1 MQEQLA
7 SATVPEA
14 GSSLRG
20 LERLAGELGA
30 EPIAAQA
37 RDLAARLEEGRYYVA
52 CVGQFKRGK
61 STLLNALVGE
71 ALLPCG
77 VVPVTSAVTILRYGP
92 EKRARVRFADGHE
105 QPIDPDEIGAYV
117 SESENPENR
126 KGVRAVEVFLPSPL
140 LAQGMCLVDTPG
152 VGSVFTGNAAVTRRF
167 VPHIDAALVVIGADP
182 PISGEEV
189 ALVQDV
195 ARGVEH
201 LVFALNKADRL
212 SEHERSEGVRFAR
225 QVLSRSLGR
234 QIGPVY
240 QVSALERIE
249 RGATRDWAAL
259 QASIESLSRE
269 AGSDLVAAAESRG
282 VARLA
287 RSLLHEMDER
297 RDALI
302 RPVEESERRI
312 EVLRAYVSSAEQ
324 ALQDLS
330 VLLSAEEARTSREFR
345 DRHAAYLPEAQ
356 TAARGEL
363 EQALRRIERRGAMRR
378 EGFRL
383 AQAIARRVWEAWRA
397 ETEPVAEETYRRIT
411 ARFVEHANEFLT
423 RLTRSGEPGS
433 ENLPG
438 SLGPA
443 AGFRVRSRFYYTEI
457 LARTFAPFRSLADRL
472 RTRERAIR
480 SVLRQVGDYLD
491 ELIEANT
498 SRISND
504 LVERVAESRA
514 LLEADIRASLR
525 QVSSVAERALARARA
540 QRAEGETAVRQEL
553 RRLESLRRRT
563 ESLLSRDV
571 KGEGTAPARRV
582 RS

>member
-1 MQEQLA
+1 MRTRFALPTRSTRRLPSRVTVALTPAPPYSTDGSRTKHKTSGDEARPSPRGRPQPPRQGLIA
-7 SATVPEA
+7 STRPQPPVGAF
-14 GSSLRG
+14 SLRG
-20 LERLAGELGA
+20 EVGDAGAGGQCDRPRGGLLPSGA
-30 EPIAAQA
+30 RAPGRGA
-37 RDLAARLEEGRYYVA
+37 RRRAHRRPGPGYGGAARGGRYYVA

-77 VVPVTSAVTILRYGP
+77 AVPVTSAVTILQYGP

-140 LAQGMCLVDTPG
+140 LAEGMCLVDTPG

-195 ARGVEH
+195 ARGIEH

-225 QVLSRSLGR
+225 EVLSRSLGR

-287 RSLLHEMDER
+287 RSLLRELDEH

-312 EVLRAYVSSAEQ
+312 ETLRAYVSSAER

-345 DRHAAYLPEAQ
+345 DRYAAYLPEAQ
-356 TAARGEL
+356 AAARGEL
-363 EQALRRIERRGAMRR
+363 EQALRRIERRGAMRW

-383 AQAIARRVWEAWRA
+383 AQAIARRAWEAWRA

-411 ARFVEHANEFLT
+411 ARFVEHANQFLT
-423 RLTRSGEPGS
+423 RLARSGEPGS
-433 ENLPG
+433 ENLPR
-438 SLGPA
+438 SLGPE

-457 LARTFAPFRSLADRL
+457 LAHTFAP
-472 RTRERAIR
+472 
-480 SVLRQVGDYLD
+480 
-491 ELIEANT
+491 
-498 SRISND
+498 
-504 LVERVAESRA
+504 
-514 LLEADIRASLR
+514 
-525 QVSSVAERALARARA
+525 
-540 QRAEGETAVRQEL
+540 L
-553 RRLESLRRRT
+553 RRSEEHTSELQSPPDL
-563 ESLLSRDV
+563 
-571 KGEGTAPARRV
+571 
-582 RS
+582 